1 MSFYGTGIIERLPV
15 NSQLQNPNNQMH
27 IIIQNTIGE
36 LLDNFEIDYDQFFL
50 QDATGKYLDLHG
62 KQYGIGRKNNE
73 SDEEYRNRII
83 LGAYEYATV
92 KVLTEIYGVEFYANV
107 DNFENNT
114 NLLCSDN
121 PYLTDE
127 LMGFISE
134 EVYNILDEKFIKI
147 PFRTI
152 IE

>member
-15 NSQLQNPNNQMH
+15 NSQLQNPNNPTH

-83 LGAYEYATV
+83 LCAYEYATV
-92 KVLTEIYGVEFYANV
+92 KVLTEIYGVKFYANV

-121 PYLTDE
+121 PYLTSE

>member
-92 KVLTEIYGVEFYANV
+92 KVLTEIYGVKFYANV

-121 PYLTDE
+121 PYLTSE

>member
-92 KVLTEIYGVEFYANV
+92 KVLTEIYGVKFYANV

-121 PYLTDE
+121 PYLTSE

-134 EVYNILDEKFIKI
+134 EVYNILDEKFIRI

>member
-1 MSFYGTGIIERLPV
+1 MSFYGTGIIERLPI
-15 NSQLQNPNNQMH
+15 NSQLQNPNNPMH
-27 IIIQNTIGE
+27 NIIQNTIGE

-83 LGAYEYATV
+83 LSAYEYATV
-92 KVLTEIYGVEFYANV
+92 KVLTEIYGVKFYANV

-152 IE
+152 IK

>member
-15 NSQLQNPNNQMH
+15 NSQLQNPNNPMH
-27 IIIQNTIGE
+27 NIIQNTIGE

-83 LGAYEYATV
+83 LCAYEYATV
-92 KVLTEIYGVEFYANV
+92 KVLTEIYGVKFYANV

-121 PYLTDE
+121 PYLTNE
-127 LMGFISE
+127 LMGFISD

>member
-121 PYLTDE
+121 PYLTSE

-134 EVYNILDEKFIKI
+134 EVYNILDEKFIRI
-147 PFRTI
+147 PFRSI

>member
-1 MSFYGTGIIERLPV
+1 
-15 NSQLQNPNNQMH
+15 MH

-62 KQYGIGRKNNE
+62 KQYGIGRKSNE

-83 LGAYEYATV
+83 LCAYEYATV
-92 KVLTEIYGVEFYANV
+92 KVLKEIYGVKFYANV

-127 LMGFISE
+127 LMGFVSE

>member
-107 DNFENNT
+107 DNFENNS

-121 PYLTDE
+121 PYVTSE

-134 EVYNILDEKFIKI
+134 EVYNILDEKFIRI
-147 PFRTI
+147 PFRSI
-152 IE
+152 IK

>member
-92 KVLTEIYGVEFYANV
+92 KVLTEIYGVKFYANV

-121 PYLTDE
+121 PYLTSE

-134 EVYNILDEKFIKI
+134 EVYNILDEKFIRI
-147 PFRTI
+147 PFRSI
-152 IE
+152 IK

>member
-107 DNFENNT
+107 DTFENNT

-134 EVYNILDEKFIKI
+134 EVYNILDEKFIRI
-147 PFRTI
+147 PFRSI

>member
-15 NSQLQNPNNQMH
+15 DSQLQNPNNQMH

-36 LLDNFEIDYDQFFL
+36 LLDNFEIDYNQFFL

-121 PYLTDE
+121 PYVTDE

-152 IE
+152 IK

>member
-15 NSQLQNPNNQMH
+15 NSQLQNPDNPMH
-27 IIIQNTIGE
+27 NIIQNTIGE

-92 KVLTEIYGVEFYANV
+92 KVLTEIYGVKFYANV

-121 PYLTDE
+121 PYLTNE
-127 LMGFISE
+127 LMGFISD

>member
-92 KVLTEIYGVEFYANV
+92 KVLTEIYGVKFYANV

-121 PYLTDE
+121 PYLTSE

-147 PFRTI
+147 PFRSI
-152 IE
+152 IK

>member
-121 PYLTDE
+121 PYVTSE

-134 EVYNILDEKFIKI
+134 EVYNILDEKFIRI
-147 PFRTI
+147 PFRSI
-152 IE
+152 IK

>member
-92 KVLTEIYGVEFYANV
+92 KVLTEIYGVKLYANV

>member
-92 KVLTEIYGVEFYANV
+92 KVLTEIYGVKFYANV
-107 DNFENNT
+107 DNFENNN

-121 PYLTDE
+121 PYVTSE

-134 EVYNILDEKFIKI
+134 EVYNILDEKFIRI
-147 PFRTI
+147 PFRSI

>member
-15 NSQLQNPNNQMH
+15 NSQLQNPDNPMH
-27 IIIQNTIGE
+27 NIIQNTIGE

-127 LMGFISE
+127 LMGFVSE

>member
-50 QDATGKYLDLHG
+50 QGATGKYLELHG

-121 PYLTDE
+121 PYVTDE

-152 IE
+152 IK

>member
-15 NSQLQNPNNQMH
+15 NSQLQNPDNPMH
-27 IIIQNTIGE
+27 NIIQNTIGE

-62 KQYGIGRKNNE
+62 KQYGIWRKNNE

-121 PYLTDE
+121 PYLTNE
-127 LMGFISE
+127 LMGFISD

>member
-1 MSFYGTGIIERLPV
+1 MSFYGTLIIERLPV
-15 NSQLQNPNNQMH
+15 NSQLQNHDNLMH
-27 IIIQNTIGE
+27 IIIQYTIGE

-62 KQYGIGRKNNE
+62 KQYGIGRKSNE

-83 LGAYEYATV
+83 LCAYEYATV
-92 KVLTEIYGVEFYANV
+92 KVLTEIYGVKFYANV

-121 PYLTDE
+121 PYLTNE
-127 LMGFISE
+127 LMGFISD

>member
-15 NSQLQNPNNQMH
+15 NSQLQNPDNPMH
-27 IIIQNTIGE
+27 NIIQNTIGE

-83 LGAYEYATV
+83 LCAYEYATV

-121 PYLTDE
+121 PYLTNE
-127 LMGFISE
+127 LMGFISD

>member
-15 NSQLQNPNNQMH
+15 NSQLQNPDNPMH
-27 IIIQNTIGE
+27 NIIQNTIGE

-83 LGAYEYATV
+83 LCAYEYATV
-92 KVLTEIYGVEFYANV
+92 KVLTEIYGVKFYANV

-121 PYLTDE
+121 PYLTNE
-127 LMGFISE
+127 LMGFVSD

>member
-107 DNFENNT
+107 DNFENNS

-121 PYLTDE
+121 PYLTSE

-134 EVYNILDEKFIKI
+134 EVYNILDEKFIRI
-147 PFRTI
+147 PFRSI
-152 IE
+152 IK

>member
-1 MSFYGTGIIERLPV
+1 MD
-15 NSQLQNPNNQMH
+15 LQ
-27 IIIQNTIGE
+27 
-36 LLDNFEIDYDQFFL
+36 
-50 QDATGKYLDLHG
+50 G

-73 SDEEYRNRII
+73 SDDEYRNRII
-83 LGAYEYATV
+83 LCAYEYATV
-92 KVLTEIYGVEFYANV
+92 KVLTEIYGVKFYANV

-121 PYLTDE
+121 PYLTNE
-127 LMGFISE
+127 LMGFISD

>member
-107 DNFENNT
+107 DNFENNS

-121 PYLTDE
+121 PYLTSE

>member
-121 PYLTDE
+121 PYLTSE

-134 EVYNILDEKFIKI
+134 EVYNILDEKFIRI

>member
-15 NSQLQNPNNQMH
+15 NSQLQNPDNPMH
-27 IIIQNTIGE
+27 NIIQNTIGE

-62 KQYGIGRKNNE
+62 KQYGIGRRNNE

-121 PYLTDE
+121 PYLTNE
-127 LMGFISE
+127 LMGFISD

-152 IE
+152 IK

>member
-15 NSQLQNPNNQMH
+15 NSQLQNPDNPMH
-27 IIIQNTIGE
+27 NIIQNTIGE

-83 LGAYEYATV
+83 LCAYEYATV

-121 PYLTDE
+121 PYLTNE

>member
-27 IIIQNTIGE
+27 IIIKNTIGE

-107 DNFENNT
+107 DNFENNS

-121 PYLTDE
+121 PYVTSE

-134 EVYNILDEKFIKI
+134 EVYNILDEKFIRI

>member
-1 MSFYGTGIIERLPV
+1 MSFHGTGIIERLPV
-15 NSQLQNPNNQMH
+15 NS
-27 IIIQNTIGE
+27 QNTIGE

-50 QDATGKYLDLHG
+50 QDATGKYLDLHD
-62 KQYGIGRKNNE
+62 KQYGIGRKINE

-92 KVLTEIYGVEFYANV
+92 KVLTEIYGVKFYANV

-152 IE
+152 IEQGDY

>member
-92 KVLTEIYGVEFYANV
+92 KVLTEIYGVKFYANV
-107 DNFENNT
+107 DNFENNS

-121 PYLTDE
+121 PYLTSE

-152 IE
+152 IK

>member
-15 NSQLQNPNNQMH
+15 NSQLQNPDNPMH
-27 IIIQNTIGE
+27 IIIQNAIGE

-83 LGAYEYATV
+83 LCAYEYATV
-92 KVLTEIYGVEFYANV
+92 KVLTEIYGVKLYANV

-121 PYLTDE
+121 PYLSDE

-152 IE
+152 IK

>member
-121 PYLTDE
+121 PYLTSE
-127 LMGFISE
+127 LMGFVSE

>member
-15 NSQLQNPNNQMH
+15 NSQLQSPDNPMH

-36 LLDNFEIDYDQFFL
+36 LLDNFEIDYNQFFL

-62 KQYGIGRKNNE
+62 KQYGLGRKSNE

-83 LGAYEYATV
+83 LCAYEYATV

-121 PYLTDE
+121 PYLTNE
-127 LMGFISE
+127 LMGFISD

-152 IE
+152 IK

>member
-15 NSQLQNPNNQMH
+15 NSQLQNPDNPMH
-27 IIIQNTIGE
+27 NIIQNTIGE

-62 KQYGIGRKNNE
+62 KQYGIVRKINE
-73 SDEEYRNRII
+73 SDDEYRNRII

-121 PYLTDE
+121 PYLTNE
-127 LMGFISE
+127 LMGFISD

>member
-92 KVLTEIYGVEFYANV
+92 KVLTEIYGVKFYANV
-107 DNFENNT
+107 DNFENNS

-121 PYLTDE
+121 PYLTSE

-134 EVYNILDEKFIKI
+134 EVYNILDEKFIRI

>member
-15 NSQLQNPNNQMH
+15 NSQLQNPDNPMH
-27 IIIQNTIGE
+27 NIIQNTIGE

-83 LGAYEYATV
+83 LCAYEYATV

-127 LMGFISE
+127 LMGFISD

-152 IE
+152 IK

>member
-107 DNFENNT
+107 DNFENNS

-121 PYLTDE
+121 PYVTSE